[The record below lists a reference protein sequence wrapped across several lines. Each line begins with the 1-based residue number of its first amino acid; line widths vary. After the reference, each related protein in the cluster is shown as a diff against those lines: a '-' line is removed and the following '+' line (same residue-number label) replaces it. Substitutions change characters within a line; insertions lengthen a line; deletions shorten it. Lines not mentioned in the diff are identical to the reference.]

1 MYIYIYKE
9 LEPDSTDIKIYIKMV
24 WQEKIMLT
32 TIFQSVK
39 YRESA

>member
-9 LEPDSTDIKIYIKMV
+9 LEPDSTDIKICIKMV